1 MRFLPPPQLSA
12 KEMLGG
18 SQVGP
23 EPESPQRSIS
33 CPESCVHGSRDQG
46 RAEDAARAPR
56 AEACRN
62 KMGNSSHAVRW
73 GGCRLL
79 PQPTSRHSQHSR
91 AGTEQE
97 WRLQDE
103 GWSCR
108 EQNSAGPVAREHRNL
123 FLFQHSSAW
132 LQFSEE
138 EIGTFIGHSF
148 LLQPAAA
155 RLQSQNTVKEHQKKK
170 KRKKFNERQLC
181 IKKVIVLLSY
191 KLLQ

>member
-1 MRFLPPPQLSA
+1 MGHRWDRSLRALREA
-12 KEMLGG
+12 
-18 SQVGP
+18 
-23 EPESPQRSIS
+23 SPALRAACTGAETREGQRM
-33 CPESCVHGSRDQG
+33 
-46 RAEDAARAPR
+46 EDAARAPR

-97 WRLQDE
+97 WRLQDK